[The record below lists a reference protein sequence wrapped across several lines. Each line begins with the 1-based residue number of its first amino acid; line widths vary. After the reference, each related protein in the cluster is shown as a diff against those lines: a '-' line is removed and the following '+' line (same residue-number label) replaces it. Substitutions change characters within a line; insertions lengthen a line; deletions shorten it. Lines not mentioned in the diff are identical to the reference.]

1 MGPTRLYV
9 EEMISRCSLGIVLI
23 ASLGCYAAVPL
34 ATPAPSPGSELVVQ
48 LTDAGSE
55 NLARFVGPRA
65 TEIRGR
71 YLSSSPDTLRVAV
84 LGVTMRNEEERFWQ
98 QEQLGIPRG
107 AIATLREKRLSR
119 PRTAG
124 VVALAAAAA
133 VLVKIGFGGSP
144 GSSGSHQGPPAGQ

>member
-1 MGPTRLYV
+1 
-9 EEMISRCSLGIVLI
+9 
-23 ASLGCYAAVPL
+23 
-34 ATPAPSPGSELVVQ
+34 VVQ

-71 YLSSSPDTLRVAV
+71 YLGSSPDTLRVAV

-98 QEQLGIPRG
+98 QEQLGIPRS
-107 AIATLREKRLSR
+107 AIATLRERRLSR

-124 VVALAAAAA
+124 VVALAAATAI
-133 VLVKIGFGGSP
+133 LVKIGFGGSP
-144 GSSGSHQGPPAGQ
+144 HSSGSHQGPPAGQ

>member
-1 MGPTRLYV
+1 
-9 EEMISRCSLGIVLI
+9 MISRRWSGIVLL
-23 ASLGCYAAVPL
+23 AAVGCYDAFPL
-34 ATPAPSPGSELVVQ
+34 VTPAPQPGRELVVQ

-71 YLSSSPDTLRVAV
+71 YLGSSPDTLRVAV

-98 QEQLGIPRG
+98 QEQLGIPRS
-107 AIATLREKRLSR
+107 AIATLRERRLSR

-124 VVALAAAAA
+124 VMVLLAAAAA
-133 VLVKIGFGGSP
+133 LVKIGFDGSP
-144 GSSGSHQGPPAGQ
+144 GTSGSHQGPPAGQ

>member
-1 MGPTRLYV
+1 
-9 EEMISRCSLGIVLI
+9 MISRRWSGLVLLG
-23 ASLGCYAAVPL
+23 SLGCYAAVPL
-34 ATPAPSPGSELVVQ
+34 DTPAPQPGRELVVQ

-71 YLSSSPDTLRVAV
+71 YLGGPPDTLRVAV

-98 QEQLGIPRG
+98 EEQLGIPRT
-107 AIATLREKRLSR
+107 AIATLRERRLSR

-124 VVALAAAAA
+124 VVMLAAAAA
-133 VLVKIGFGGSP
+133 FLVKLGFDGSP